1 MGNPSKPVD
10 DDNDDITNQ
19 DTHENSEDQAE
30 NEYAGRS
37 YSSIADEI
45 INLDIPGSDE
55 LGSGK
60 QLQYKCEECE
70 ASYKSKRGL
79 SLHTSSKHEGIV
91 YSCQYCGYKAAQQGH
106 LKTHK
111 ESVHEGV
118 KYQCNQCDYQATEKG
133 NLRRHHKAVHKDVK
147 YSCDQ

>member
-1 MGNPSKPVD
+1 MRRFAQAAKDLQIKQLAEGIIMGPEPRD
-10 DDNDDITNQ
+10 DLDNNDDISNQ
-19 DTHENSEDQAE
+19 DIHEDQAE

-70 ASYKSKRGL
+70 ASYKSKSGL
-79 SLHTSSKHEGIV
+79 SHHTSSKHEGIV
-91 YSCQYCGYKAAQQGH
+91 YSCQYCGYKATRQSN
-106 LKTHK
+106 LKRHK
-111 ESVHEGV
+111 NSVHEAV
-118 KYQCNQCDYQATEKG
+118 KYQCNWC
-133 NLRRHHKAVHKDVK
+133 N
-147 YSCDQ
+147 